1 MILDKLT
8 ILKKIKE
15 YKYLNLFHLLVL
27 FLMNM
32 NNIRILDIYW
42 EYIIQ
47 YLILLRIH

>member
-15 YKYLNLFHLLVL
+15 YKCLSLFHLMVL

-32 NNIRILDIYW
+32 NNIYILDIYL
-42 EYIIQ
+42 EFVIQ
-47 YLILLRIH
+47 YLILLKIH